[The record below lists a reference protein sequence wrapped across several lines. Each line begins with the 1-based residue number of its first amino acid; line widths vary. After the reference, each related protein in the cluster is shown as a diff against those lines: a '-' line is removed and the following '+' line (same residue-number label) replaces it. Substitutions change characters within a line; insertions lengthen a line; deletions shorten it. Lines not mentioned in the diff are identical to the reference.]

1 MRKFLK
7 KVAGTV
13 KKAVKKVGGA
23 AKKVVKS
30 PVAKTL
36 ATAGIASKIGGKL
49 AGPAGKM
56 AGLGVGAIAGRKMFG
71 RRKSSAAAGFG
82 KLKDPHRQLQNPFG
96 VVEKGEDDSEGVR
109 LPAIAGRVFK
119 KGGPVKRAAGSPPKG
134 ETRPSVYE
142 QKKLKGMES
151 SLDEELEAFG
161 KRARSGE
168 LGPGKKKSDLP
179 LVDQYEVDRKMG
191 RFSGSFKEYMDS
203 KEAKQFKHGGV
214 AMKHSDKTGRA
225 MKKTDADAKGRAM
238 PKAKGKMAGGMM
250 TKGMMAGGMMTKGMM
265 AGGMA
270 TKGYAAGGAAMPMVM
285 KDGKKMP
292 AFAADGKGKMAKGGM
307 AGGMAKGGMAGGM
320 SKVAAGKATR
330 GYGAARRGS

>member
-13 KKAVKKVGGA
+13 KKAVKGVGGA

-49 AGPAGKM
+49 AGPVGKM

-71 RRKSSAAAGFG
+71 RRKSSAAADTG
-82 KLKDPHRQLQNPFG
+82 KLMDPQRQLQNPFG

-119 KGGPVKRAAGSPPKG
+119 KGGPVKRAEGSSPKG
-134 ETRPSVYE
+134 ET
-142 QKKLKGMES
+142 
-151 SLDEELEAFG
+151 LDQELEAFG

-203 KEAKQFKHGGV
+203 KGVKQFKRGGV

-250 TKGMMAGGMMTKGMM
+250 TKGMMAGGMATKGMM

-285 KDGKKMP
+285 KDGKKVP

>member
-1 MRKFLK
+1 MVMQVLK
-7 KVAGTV
+7 KGQKPLNV
-13 KKAVKKVGGA
+13 VGGYRYEEDT
-23 AKKVVKS
+23 KDSTTK
-30 PVAKTL
+30 
-36 ATAGIASKIGGKL
+36 GI
-49 AGPAGKM
+49 
-56 AGLGVGAIAGRKMFG
+56 
-71 RRKSSAAAGFG
+71 
-82 KLKDPHRQLQNPFG
+82 KDPHKMVGKKVFTKKEQE
-96 VVEKGEDDSEGVR
+96 EKNKKNLMQQKQR
-109 LPAIAGRVFK
+109 LGLMFK
-119 KGGPVKRAAGSPPKG
+119 KGGSVKRAEGSSPKG
-134 ETRPSVYE
+134 ET
-142 QKKLKGMES
+142 
-151 SLDEELEAFG
+151 LDQELESFG

-203 KEAKQFKHGGV
+203 KEAKQFKRGGV

-250 TKGMMAGGMMTKGMM
+250 TKGMMAGGMATKGMM
-265 AGGMA
+265 AGGMM

-285 KDGKKMP
+285 KDGKKVP